1 MLIKRVVGER
11 GQVVLP
17 KDIREQFGLRAGSE
31 ITFDARDDE
40 IVVKPAKTPEE
51 IVEEFCSISSKR
63 IRIKDGPKWIKRV
76 LDEQY
81 EEEYGIRRR

>member
-40 IVVKPAKTPEE
+40 IVVKPALTPEE
-51 IVEEFCSISSKR
+51 FVDEFCRTRKKIKM
-63 IRIKDGPKWIKRV
+63 KDGVKWLKRV

-81 EEEYGIRRR
+81 EEKYGLRRR